1 MSGFH
6 VDTASSVS
14 ILMKEVVS
22 PSLKN
27 RWQGSHSVSRP
38 VKGEGKDSRR
48 KCKQGGVEE
57 WWTCRVEGGQWMR
70 EGKGQEEGEKAT
82 EKEGGESRKRVIDRM
97 KGGGYS

>member
-38 VKGEGKDSRR
+38 VKGEGKDNS
-48 KCKQGGVEE
+48 VS
-57 WWTCRVEGGQWMR
+57 
-70 EGKGQEEGEKAT
+70 KGE
-82 EKEGGESRKRVIDRM
+82 
-97 KGGGYS
+97 

>member
-38 VKGEGKDSRR
+38 VKGEGKDSEKEQARGSR
-48 KCKQGGVEE
+48 GVEDMYIE
-57 WWTCRVEGGQWMR
+57 WR
-70 EGKGQEEGEKAT
+70 EANG
-82 EKEGGESRKRVIDRM
+82 
-97 KGGGYS
+97 